1 MIFETIVSTINNK
14 GQVNFAPFGI
24 RKRKEFIFISPYIPS
39 KTLENLKQTKCASI
53 NYLDD
58 SSYFVKCI
66 VGKKK
71 FSKKKC
77 LMIKGFFIK
86 NTLSHDEVVVESVRK
101 DKIRPIFKCKVVKQF
116 NHKRFEG
123 FNRANGALIEACILA
138 SRVKILE
145 KKIILKNLDNL
156 SESVLKTAG
165 VSEKKNWN
173 LIRSFILNATKKI

>member
-1 MIFETIVSTINNK
+1 
-14 GQVNFAPFGI
+14 
-24 RKRKEFIFISPYIPS
+24 
-39 KTLENLKQTKCASI
+39 
-53 NYLDD
+53 
-58 SSYFVKCI
+58 
-66 VGKKK
+66 
-71 FSKKKC
+71 
-77 LMIKGFFIK
+77 MIKGFFIK

-101 DKIRPIFKCKVVKQF
+101 DKIRPTFKCKVVKQF

-173 LIRSFILNATKKI
+173 LIRSFILNATQKI

>member
-66 VGKKK
+66 VGKKN
-71 FSKKKC
+71 
-77 LMIKGFFIK
+77 LVEK
-86 NTLSHDEVVVESVRK
+86 NV
-101 DKIRPIFKCKVVKQF
+101 
-116 NHKRFEG
+116 
-123 FNRANGALIEACILA
+123 
-138 SRVKILE
+138 
-145 KKIILKNLDNL
+145 
-156 SESVLKTAG
+156 
-165 VSEKKNWN
+165 
-173 LIRSFILNATKKI
+173 